1 MVDWASTIIDGHTG
15 VQSTENVLW
24 TSTQEPSALSSNTLL
39 DELDIRV
46 NYITTPGVADEA
58 VEYLGTYERVL
69 GLDIETMP
77 LPQFVSDPAGG
88 LDPHR
93 SSIRLVQ
100 VFAGDKQVYVFDIQ
114 ILGGL
119 KCLKP
124 LLARR
129 FVAHNGIFEYK
140 HFLHAG
146 ADPRQI
152 ECTMLQANVLGGGR
166 PSLADLAAGRLDWS
180 ISKEQQTSDWSA
192 PTLGTEQI
200 EYAALDAVVAYHL
213 FIDQDKEIRGLGLE
227 QPYQLLRDAQRQVAQ
242 LELNGINFDK
252 AAHETLVAGWKSEFL
267 TAETDLKRLLGA
279 EINLESPKQLSSWL
293 EANLDQETQVL
304 WPRTKTGLFKTGAD
318 VLAQFTDLPIIKPL
332 LAYKI
337 FQKKLSAY
345 GEKFAKHISPATGRI
360 HASFLLA
367 GARTGRFSCSKP
379 NIQNPPR
386 DLNFRVLFTA
396 APGNELVVA
405 DYSQIELRVAA
416 LVAQDQVMLEAYER
430 GDDLHRT
437 TAAVIAGVSLEDVT
451 GEQRQLAKA
460 VNFGLLFGQGAT
472 GLARYA
478 RTSYGVEM
486 TEAEAEEARNAFFET
501 YRDLRVWQRDT
512 GRLAKQTNRCATPG
526 GRVRD
531 FTKEPHGYRYTEAL
545 NTPIQGGAAEVLLAT
560 LAILDAHLS
569 GLDAKL
575 VNIVHDELVLEVAE
589 ADVERAKAAV
599 VSAMTEGML
608 AIFPDASVRDLVEVN
623 SGPNWAAAK

>member
-1 MVDWASTIIDGHTG
+1 MVDWASIIIDGYTA
-15 VQSTENVLW
+15 VQSTENVLLA
-24 TSTQEPSALSSNTLL
+24 SAEEPTVLSSNTLL
-39 DELDIRV
+39 DELGIRV
-46 NYITTPGVADEA
+46 NYITTPGVAEEA
-58 VEYLGTYERVL
+58 VETLSTYERVL

-93 SSIRLVQ
+93 SGIRLVQ
-100 VFAGDKQVYVFDIQ
+100 IFAGDKQVYVFDIQ

-119 KCLKP
+119 DCLKP

-129 FVAHNGIFEYK
+129 FVAHNGVFEYK
-140 HFLHAG
+140 HLLHAG

-152 ECTMLQANVLGGGR
+152 ECTMLQANVLGGGH
-166 PSLADLAAGRLDWS
+166 PKLKDLAADHLDWV

-200 EYAALDAVVAYHL
+200 EYAALDAVVVYRL
-213 FIDQDKEIRGLGLE
+213 FVDQDKEIRGLGLE

-252 AAHETLVAGWKSEFL
+252 AAHETLVAGWKSELL
-267 TAETDLKRLLGA
+267 TAETDLKLLVGTD
-279 EINLESPKQLSSWL
+279 INLASSKQLSSWL
-293 EANLDQETQVL
+293 EANLDKETQVL
-304 WPRTKTGLFKTGAD
+304 WTRTKSGQFATGAD
-318 VLAQFTDLPIIKPL
+318 VLARFSDLPIIEPL
-332 LAYKI
+332 LAYKN
-337 FQKKLSAY
+337 FQKKLSTY

-360 HASFLLA
+360 HARFLLA

-386 DLNFRVLFTA
+386 DASFRSLFTA
-396 APGNELVVA
+396 APGYELVVA

-416 LVAQDQVMLEAYER
+416 LVAQDRVMIEAYER

-437 TAAVIAGVSLEDVT
+437 TAAAIAGVSLEDVT

-460 VNFGLLFGQGAT
+460 VNFGLLFGQGAV
-472 GLARYA
+472 GLAGYA

-486 TEAEAEEARNAFFET
+486 TEVEAEEARNAFFET
-501 YRDLRVWQRDT
+501 YPELRVWQRHA
-512 GRLAKQTNRCATPG
+512 GRLAEQTNRCVTPG

-531 FTKEPHGYRYTEAL
+531 FSKEQRGYRYTEAL
-545 NTPIQGGAAEVLLAT
+545 NTPIQGGAAEVMLAT
-560 LAILDAHLS
+560 LMILEAELA

-575 VNIVHDELVLEVAE
+575 VNIVHDELVLEVVE
-589 ADVERAKAAV
+589 ADVERTKAAV
-599 VSAMTEGML
+599 VSAMTKGML
-608 AIFPDASVRDLVEVN
+608 TIFPDASVRKLVEVN